1 MLRNRSL
8 SFEVTVCR
16 EGRWTI
22 EAVFDDEAAAVRT
35 ARGLLATGG
44 AEEVKVTR
52 QRGMIGG
59 FTTNS
64 EILHE
69 RRPEIRDRPIVLGAH
84 LAAAPAC
91 DMRADLYGLPARQ
104 AMNRLFRQ
112 FLDKYRV
119 TPTEVLHNW
128 SWARR
133 LADTGTLLSS
143 ATHHVASLQAA
154 ASGRPVRERLGELE
168 ALVAAAMARVRDF
181 AAERRRLP
189 RFEPTDLAHV
199 SRRIRA
205 EVGPE
210 EHDFT
215 FLAMLSLHLMQAGS
229 IAARQEMVLAMIDP
243 GLDPGLARLLEGV
256 VADTLGTAEA
266 VKELLG
272 PQPSL
277 GASLG
282 ALADFL
288 NGRAD
293 PAGPAPTPVLA
304 RIKHLAAAGRGEAC
318 RAVLLDRLVAELG
331 RDNPLDRR
339 NPEAEAA
346 LLDRLVLRLAD
357 DSGALLGGE
366 ATEAALSR
374 RRLRLRQAMLRGM
387 GLVDAAE
394 QLPSRW
400 PPGGRQSDGGAP

>member
-1 MLRNRSL
+1 MLKNRSL

-22 EAVFDDEAAAVRT
+22 EAVFDDEAAALRT

-52 QRGMIGG
+52 QRSMFGG
-59 FTTNS
+59 FSTNS
-64 EILHE
+64 AILHE
-69 RRPEIRDRPIVLGAH
+69 RRPEVRDKPIVLGAR
-84 LAAAPAC
+84 LNTAPAC
-91 DMRADLYGLPARQ
+91 GTRADLYGLPSRQ

-143 ATHHVASLQAA
+143 ASHHVASLQAE
-154 ASGRPVRERLGELE
+154 ASGRPVRERLGEIE
-168 ALVAAAMARVRDF
+168 GLVAAAMARARDF

-189 RFEPTDLAHV
+189 RFEPAELGHV

-229 IAARQEMVLAMIDP
+229 IAGRQEMVLAMIADD
-243 GLDPGLARLLEGV
+243 LDPGLSALLEGV

-272 PQPSL
+272 PQTSL

-288 NGRAD
+288 NGRAQ
-293 PAGPAPTPVLA
+293 PAGPAPSPNTALA
-304 RIKHLAAAGRGEAC
+304 RIGRLAAAGRADAC

-331 RDNPLDRR
+331 RDNPLDKR
-339 NPEAEAA
+339 NADAEAA
-346 LLDRLVLRLAD
+346 LLDRLVERLTD
-357 DSGALLGGE
+357 DAGALLGGA

-374 RRLRLRQAMLRGM
+374 RRLRLRQSMLRGM

-400 PPGGRQSDGGAP
+400 PPPGA